1 MVGESWERAADAV
14 GLVKVDRRT
23 CVARP
28 IAGGGHGCVA
38 GPAVLAASEA
48 DVRTALA
55 WLPGRI
61 LVLAEDARDDVCLRL
76 VVPSVHRA
84 TLLAVV
90 LLGDEG
96 VDVSAL
102 SGVNARVP
110 VVSVDRESDQ
120 RFIRRA
126 VRLVVDV
133 HAESEVPVDLR
144 HSATARPAL
153 AHRGTDA
160 TIRLGEPGTV
170 RH

>member
-1 MVGESWERAADAV
+1 MVGECWDRAEGAV
-14 GLVKVDRRT
+14 GLVRVDRRT

-38 GPAVLAASEA
+38 GPAVLAVSEV

-96 VDVSAL
+96 VDVGAL
-102 SGVNARVP
+102 SGVDARVP
-110 VVSVDRESDQ
+110 VVSVDRASDQ
-120 RFIRRA
+120 WCIRRA
-126 VRLVVDV
+126 ARLVVDV
-133 HAESEVPVDLR
+133 HTESEVPVDLR
-144 HSATARPAL
+144 HSAAVRPAV
-153 AHRGTDA
+153 AHRGMDA